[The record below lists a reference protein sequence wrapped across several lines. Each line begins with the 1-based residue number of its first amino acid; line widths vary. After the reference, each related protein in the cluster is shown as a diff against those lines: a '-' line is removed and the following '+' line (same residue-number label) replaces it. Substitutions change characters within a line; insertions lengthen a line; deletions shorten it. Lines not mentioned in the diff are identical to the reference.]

1 MVDAP
6 GGSPAGLTLEQLLG
20 APAQPSVA
28 AAHILIEIACA
39 HTYTHPLRILDYIFI
54 EVLR

>member
-20 APAQPSVA
+20 APAQPSVP
-28 AAHILIEIACA
+28 AAHVLIDIACA
-39 HTYTHPLRILDYIFI
+39 HTHTHPLRILDGIFI
-54 EVLR
+54 EVCR